1 MANAGTRKRTRA
13 RKKSSKRKSGESDGN
28 DDAGPK
34 AKDTFVE
41 ALRSVLNDD
50 SFKIM
55 SSEAIEARKA
65 AQILLD
71 WCLDAANNSCFT
83 TFVLKLSE
91 DLKQAISS
99 CKKKSCNREKL
110 WRNFFLLRSSEKFRE
125 DWVNFLDSANVAAT
139 PILYQHLTD
148 ILFRGYIGDHV
159 TGCTAETKVDPAPAV
174 TKREGNALRYAAGYV
189 CRHLRKKIERSKHEL
204 KEEMV
209 LCLMALTKDT
219 PEEHSE
225 CGSSEEW
232 TLALD
237 REEEVRECLKMLLGS
252 NPAAGKKE
260 EIVEKV
266 ISSDD
271 VEFYWLISTAD
282 FEIGEKEVHSA
293 LLKEIVQL
301 YVTIRGF
308 SYASFWMEKFKQS
321 AKKSTQRSK
330 SLRRDLYDSSL

>member
-1 MANAGTRKRTRA
+1 
-13 RKKSSKRKSGESDGN
+13 
-28 DDAGPK
+28 
-34 AKDTFVE
+34 
-41 ALRSVLNDD
+41 
-50 SFKIM
+50 M

-71 WCLDAANNSCFT
+71 WCLDAANNNCFT

-91 DLKQAISS
+91 DLKQAMSS

-209 LCLMALTKDT
+209 LCLMTLTKDT

-237 REEEVRECLKMLLGS
+237 REEVRECLKMLLGS

-266 ISSDD
+266 TSSDD

-282 FEIGEKEVHSA
+282 FKIGEKEVHSA

>member
-1 MANAGTRKRTRA
+1 M
-13 RKKSSKRKSGESDGN
+13 
-28 DDAGPK
+28 
-34 AKDTFVE
+34 E
-41 ALRSVLNDD
+41 ALRGVLNDD

-55 SSEAIEARKA
+55 SSEAIEVRKA

-71 WCLDAANNSCFT
+71 WCLDAANNNCFT

-91 DLKQAISS
+91 DLKQAMSS
-99 CKKKSCNREKL
+99 CKKKSRNREKL

-174 TKREGNALRYAAGYV
+174 TKRKGNALRYAAGYV

-209 LCLMALTKDT
+209 LCLVALTKDT

-237 REEEVRECLKMLLGS
+237 RGGLWYVKETTFILFIAIEEEVRECLKMLLGS

-260 EIVEKV
+260 EIVENV

>member
-1 MANAGTRKRTRA
+1 MVNAGTRA
-13 RKKSSKRKSGESDGN
+13 RKKSSKQKSGESDGN

-34 AKDTFVE
+34 AKDDFVE
-41 ALRSVLNDD
+41 ALRSILNDD

-71 WCLDAANNSCFT
+71 WCLDAANNNCFT

-91 DLKQAISS
+91 DLKQAMSS

-209 LCLMALTKDT
+209 LCLMTLTKDT

-237 REEEVRECLKMLLGS
+237 REVRECLKMLLGS

-266 ISSDD
+266 TSSDD

-282 FEIGEKEVHSA
+282 FKIGEKEVHSA